1 MKEKMLHIFRAWPLY
16 VLLLPVF
23 FVLHGFLENREIVP
37 VKAAFTILW
46 TYLAVALLLT
56 GLIWLFNRQLNKAAF
71 LAFCL
76 LCIQFFFGAFHDFL
90 RTVFPGS
97 FLTKYTFLLPGLLT
111 GVTILFILVKRKQK
125 PFSRSVFFLNVLFLA
140 FIITDLAVLMTK
152 PVKPL
157 AERATIL
164 NQPVCDT
171 CPKPDIYLII
181 ADGYP
186 GRETLDSCFRFD
198 NSPFENELRKRG
210 FYVVDSS
217 RSNYNF
223 TTYSIA
229 SMLNMDYL
237 EGIDGRYSSKKD
249 LAICYRTISGNKSFR
264 YLKSLGYSI
273 HNLSIFDLEN
283 DPSLT
288 VPTFLPRK
296 TESILSQTLSSRLEK
311 EIGFHLAT
319 TLKLPGV
326 IKMLRTHNLKN
337 NQKLLK
343 KTIELSA
350 RKSSTPRFVY
360 SHLIMPHHP
369 YYFDSTGRAIP
380 ADSLTDDQA
389 MDPASFISYL
399 KYSNRELLKL
409 VDTIRLNSPRPPVI
423 FLMSDHG
430 FREFREPVNHR
441 FRFYTLN
448 AICYPDSNYTGLYKG
463 MSNINQ
469 FRLFFNSHFSQRLP
483 LLKDSVSYLID

>member
-1 MKEKMLHIFRAWPLY
+1 MKARLLHIIRSWPLY

-23 FVLHGFLENREIVP
+23 FVLHGYRENRELVP
-37 VKAAFTILW
+37 VAAALMVLY
-46 TYLAVALLLT
+46 TYLAAAVLLT
-56 GLIWLFNRQLNKAAF
+56 GIIWLFNRRLNKAAF

-76 LCIQFFFGAFHDFL
+76 LSIQIFFGAFHDFL
-90 RTVFPGS
+90 RTTFPGS
-97 FLTKYTFLLPGLLT
+97 FLTKYTFLLPALLAGLVL
-111 GVTILFILVKRKQK
+111 LFILVKRKRE
-125 PFSRSVFFLNVLFLA
+125 PFSRSVLFLNILFLI
-140 FIITDLAVLMTK
+140 FILTDTAGLYSTPAQVSGKTAVYR
-152 PVKPL
+152 
-157 AERATIL
+157 EG
-164 NQPVCDT
+164 PVCDT
-171 CPKPDIYLII
+171 CAKPDIYLII

-198 NSPFENELRKRG
+198 NSHFENELRNRG
-210 FYVVDSS
+210 FYIVDSS

-223 TTYSIA
+223 TTYSLA
-229 SMLNMDYL
+229 SMLNMEYL
-237 EGIDGRYSSKKD
+237 PGLEGRYSSKKD
-249 LAICYRTISGNKSFR
+249 LALCYRTISRNNTFR

-283 DPSLT
+283 DPSVT

-296 TESILSQTLSSRLEK
+296 TESILSQTLTSRLEK

-319 TLKLPGV
+319 TLKLPGI

-343 KTIELSA
+343 KTAELSA
-350 RKSSTPRFVY
+350 QNSKTPRFVY
-360 SHLIMPHHP
+360 THLIMPHHP
-369 YYFDSTGRAIP
+369 YYFDSTGRAIT

-389 MDPASFISYL
+389 MDPAAFISYL
-399 KYSNRELLKL
+399 KYSNRELLGL
-409 VDTIRLNSPRPPVI
+409 VDSIRNNSPQPPVI

-448 AICYPDSNYTGLYKG
+448 AIYYPDSNYSGLYKG

-469 FRLFFNSHFSQRLP
+469 FRLFFNSHFRQGLP